1 MHEGGFTGRIVA
13 TILDELKKFPDQKVL
28 RVKVLVG
35 EMLHLEPE
43 SVRMHYQLLTKNSI
57 LEGVE
62 LELKQIPVT
71 VECVRCHQD
80 VRVEDH
86 HRLVCGQCGSEDVKL
101 AGGDQVFI
109 EAIELED
116 PK

>member
-13 TILDELKKFPDQKVL
+13 TILEELKKFPGQKVL

-43 SVRMHYQLLTKNSI
+43 SVKMHYQLLAKGSA

-62 LELKQIPVT
+62 LELEQVPVT
-71 VECVRCHQD
+71 VEC
-80 VRVEDH
+80 
-86 HRLVCGQCGSEDVKL
+86 
-101 AGGDQVFI
+101 
-109 EAIELED
+109 
-116 PK
+116 